1 MEQKKDIF
9 DKIMEL
15 PLINIFN
22 PFYKKYKEGLLYL
35 FFGGCTFFIALITFS
50 IGVFSFGLEEITSN
64 NISWVIAVAFAY
76 ITNRTWVF
84 TEKSHTF
91 KGITREI
98 ISFAAGRLL
107 TLFMENGII
116 WLFIDVLGIGVILT
130 KVVGQ
135 IVVIVT
141 NYFLSKFIIFK
152 KDK

>member
-35 FFGGCTFFIALITFS
+35 FFGGCTFFLSLILFA
-50 IGVFSFGLEEITSN
+50 IGVYAFNWGEITSN
-64 NISWVIAVAFAY
+64 NISWIICVAFAY

-84 TEKSHTF
+84 TEKSYTF
-91 KGITREI
+91 KGIVREI
-98 ISFAAGRLL
+98 TSFTAGRFV
-107 TLFMENGII
+107 TLWMENAII

-141 NYFLSKFIIFK
+141 NYIFSKFIIFK

>member
-22 PFYKKYKEGLLYL
+22 PFYKKFKEQLLYL
-35 FFGGCTFFIALITFS
+35 FFGFCTFMVALVSFT
-50 IGVFSFGLEEITSN
+50 IGVYRFDLGEITAN

-76 ITNRTWVF
+76 VTNRTWVF
-84 TEKSHTF
+84 TEKAHSL

-98 ISFAAGRLL
+98 LSFAAARLI

-116 WLFIDVLGIGVILT
+116 WLFIDVWGINVILT

-135 IVVIVT
+135 IVVIAS
-141 NYFLSKFIIFK
+141 NYIFSKFFIFK

>member
-1 MEQKKDIF
+1 MEPKKDIF

-22 PFYKKYKEGLLYL
+22 PFYKKYKEGLLYP
-35 FFGGCTFFIALITFS
+35 FFGGCTFFLSLILFA
-50 IGVFSFGLEEITSN
+50 IGVYVFELGEITAN
-64 NISWVIAVAFAY
+64 NISWVICVAFAY

-91 KGITREI
+91 VGIVREI
-98 ISFAAGRLL
+98 LSFAAGRFL
-107 TLFMENGII
+107 TLWMENAII
-116 WLFIDVLGIGVILT
+116 WLFIDILGINVIIT
-130 KVVGQ
+130 KIVGQ
-135 IVVIVT
+135 VVVIVT

>member
-1 MEQKKDIF
+1 MEPKKDIF

-35 FFGGCTFFIALITFS
+35 FFGGCTFFIALISFS
-50 IGVFSFGLEEITSN
+50 VGVFTFGLEEITSN

-91 KGITREI
+91 KGIVREDVA
-98 ISFAAGRLL
+98 ISSAACHDLGQLQLADITGHGRLGH
-107 TLFMENGII
+107 FKA
-116 WLFIDVLGIGVILT
+116 LGA
-130 KVVGQ
+130 KV
-135 IVVIVT
+135 
-141 NYFLSKFIIFK
+141 
-152 KDK
+152 

>member
-1 MEQKKDIF
+1 MENKKDIF
-9 DKIMEL
+9 DIIMEL
-15 PLINIFN
+15 PLINIFS
-22 PFYKKYKEGLLYL
+22 PFYKKHKEGLLYL
-35 FFGGCTFFIALITFS
+35 FFGGCTFFIALITFT
-50 IGVFSFGLEEITSN
+50 IGVYTFKLEEKTSN

-84 TEKSHTF
+84 SEKSHTF
-91 KGITREI
+91 VGIVREI

-107 TLFMENGII
+107 SLFMENGII
-116 WLFIDVLGIGVILT
+116 WLFIDILGINIILT

-135 IVVIVT
+135 VVVIVT

>member
-35 FFGGCTFFIALITFS
+35 FFGGCTFFLALILFA
-50 IGVFSFGLEEITSN
+50 IGVYWLNLGEITAN
-64 NISWVIAVAFAY
+64 NISWVICVAFAY

-91 KGITREI
+91 KGIVREI
-98 ISFAAGRLL
+98 FSFAAGRFL
-107 TLFMENGII
+107 TLWMENAII
-116 WLFIDVLGIGVILT
+116 WLFIDILGIGVILT
-130 KVVGQ
+130 KIVGQ
-135 IVVIVT
+135 IVVIVS